1 MKRAGG
7 VPKII
12 KPQAFRAGAPERNPR
27 TGAPGQNP
35 RAGTS
40 LTRRAPLQELPEAS
54 ERPAGAERPQRPAPI
69 EGIKLLSQPEP
80 PEKVKRSETP
90 RELPAE
96 TTERQASQKTLE
108 EAERP
113 ESPQEPSAETTEPQA
128 LQEPSEEEERPHRP
142 SPGAARPSLAEVE
155 EPPSLQ
161 STPEP
166 PGAPPAENGSVYFIP
181 YKYYL
186 MSETMAF
193 SGTAGWKN
201 SQRYQEFLRVTRGK
215 ISGSGYD
222 ETEAAVVCQIFKRD
236 MQLMFYEKAIQ
247 EIRERGFGL
256 TQAQKDSGYAEY
268 SKRLHDEKSAFAK
281 RKTLPPPPDFNQ
293 DALWF
298 ASFSSDQAPCLPSRG
313 EHAGSIY
320 FDGGRI
326 RLMHVHGPAL
336 KRGTPAR
343 TLGGKD
349 ILKKPKKEKARED
362 LETLVQ
368 QARREGR
375 PTTLIEF
382 GTGGKHTSRGYP
394 KIVDLIDE
402 DIAQLYYLADRIST
416 VLSGDEDWEL
426 RSQGFSYISQ
436 ERKISAG
443 NKLMAE
449 FIGGHARLKA
459 ALGYG

>member
-7 VPKII
+7 VAQIT
-12 KPQAFRAGAPERNPR
+12 KPQIFR

-40 LTRRAPLQELPEAS
+40 LLRRAPLPLLQEAS
-54 ERPAGAERPQRPAPI
+54 ERPAEPERPQRPAPV
-69 EGIKLLSQPEP
+69 EGVKPLSKPEP
-80 PEKVKRSETP
+80 PEKVKRPESP
-90 RELPAE
+90 QELPAE
-96 TTERQASQKTLE
+96 TAEQQAL
-108 EAERP
+108 P
-113 ESPQEPSAETTEPQA
+113 EPS
-128 LQEPSEEEERPHRP
+128 EEERPHRP
-142 SPGAARPSLAEVE
+142 PPGAARPPLAEVE

-161 STPEP
+161 STSEP
-166 PGAPPAENGSVYFIP
+166 PGAPPVENGSVYFIP

-193 SGTAGWKN
+193 SGTTGWKN
-201 SQRYQEFLRVTRGK
+201 SQRYQEFLRAMRGK

-268 SKRLHDEKSAFAK
+268 SKRLHDEKSAFYK
-281 RKTLPPPPDFNQ
+281 RKTAPPPADFNRN
-293 DALWF
+293 ALWF
-298 ASFSSDQAPCLPSRG
+298 ASFSDSPAPCLPSAG

-326 RLMHVHGPAL
+326 RLMHVHGPAV
-336 KRGTPAR
+336 KRGKPAR
-343 TLGGKD
+343 TLDGKTY
-349 ILKKPKKEKARED
+349 LKKPKPAKD
-362 LETLVQ
+362 GVPLETLVQ
-368 QARREGR
+368 QARQEGR
-375 PTTLIEF
+375 PATLIEF

-416 VLSGDEDWEL
+416 VLSGAEDWEL
-426 RSQGFSYISQ
+426 KSQGFSYISQ
-436 ERKISAG
+436 ERIISAG

-449 FIGGHARLKA
+449 FIRGHARLKA